1 MVVSIEKG
9 MYPSIDP
16 KMPESFLPNG
26 QGLGILLFG
35 ASLDEK
41 DVPPVPTIC
50 QKVGHSKQV
59 DTTECISQYEL
70 VYRNGFTQTDSNGSR
85 AETPKEIQTRGFQTK
100 VTCLLRT
107 SMGDRDALP
116 VPDSTERS
124 FRRKNLAISGS

>member
-16 KMPESFLPNG
+16 KMPESFRPNG

-41 DVPPVPTIC
+41 DVPPVPAIC

-59 DTTECISQYEL
+59 GHDGVHQPVWACLQKRLHPDRFKRFSWNL
-70 VYRNGFTQTDSNGSR
+70 KGDSDKR
-85 AETPKEIQTRGFQTK
+85 
-100 VTCLLRT
+100 
-107 SMGDRDALP
+107 
-116 VPDSTERS
+116 VPDQGYLSAQ
-124 FRRKNLAISGS
+124 NQHGGP